1 VWEIYEMVRVVPLAS
16 IRSLQKR
23 KEGDLHDDR
32 CLDEG
37 YVVANARDRI
47 VMSEETDELV
57 RAVTELIGNIR
68 CAKNVAAIA
77 RRGGPRAKETEKLIA
92 GMSRALRRH
101 RKTLEATLKREDC
114 TDEQRRAVTE
124 HIQLIILAE
133 HEVDGTA
140 PAAQS

>member
-1 VWEIYEMVRVVPLAS
+1 M
-16 IRSLQKR
+16 
-23 KEGDLHDDR
+23 
-32 CLDEG
+32 
-37 YVVANARDRI
+37 

-77 RRGGPRAKETEKLIA
+77 RPGGPRAKETKKLIDR
-92 GMSRALRRH
+92 MSRALRRH

-114 TDEQRRAVTE
+114 TDDQRLLVTE
-124 HIQLIILAE
+124 HIQLVMLAE
-133 HEVDGTA
+133 AEVDGTA